1 VAQDLF
7 YGRAVADQADD
18 FRRALAAET
27 KLVDFLVHTQHPSP
41 LAKPD
46 SPAKWESGFA
56 DANAFLNTVIDAKA
70 EEFPAV
76 GEGSDI
82 RLSGRNITGAALV
95 ADDHIIHLS
104 AFSVGN

>member
-1 VAQDLF
+1 V
-7 YGRAVADQADD
+7 
-18 FRRALAAET
+18 
-27 KLVDFLVHTQHPSP
+27 
-41 LAKPD
+41 
-46 SPAKWESGFA
+46 A